1 MLGLIGA
8 ATALRLLGFVS
19 VIVGVRVPAMLS
31 LQFIMLGVTVV
42 GGLIQ
47 IGRGKTIEHATAT
60 TRIATA
66 ITERLMRAT
75 S

>member
-1 MLGLIGA
+1 
-8 ATALRLLGFVS
+8 
-19 VIVGVRVPAMLS
+19 MLS
-31 LQFIMLGVTVV
+31 LQFILLGVTIV

-60 TRIATA
+60 TRIASA

-75 S
+75 A